1 MKISKFPPKFDKI
14 LEDSKLQKKEKMTKK
29 FQYYEKGLIY
39 EISKKIEDFVY
50 YKTYNG
56 NIPGKIIHFKE
67 RTLLLLKYKEGITL
81 KYIKNDNIL
90 PVVNNDL
97 FLIKEEDRKEFKL
110 LKKISNNIMKKEY
123 LKSNNIEYNL
133 KNEILN
139 ELQQEE
145 IMMEYI

>member
-1 MKISKFPPKFDKI
+1 MKISKFPPKFEKI
-14 LEDSKLQKKEKMTKK
+14 LEDSKLQKKEKRIKK
-29 FQYYEKGLIY
+29 FQYTEENKIY
-39 EISKKIEDFVY
+39 EVSKKIEDFVY
-50 YKTYNG
+50 YKTYNEK
-56 NIPGKIIHFKE
+56 IPGKIVHFKE

-81 KYIKNDNIL
+81 KYIKNNNIL

-97 FLIKEEDRKEFKL
+97 FLIKEEDRKEFEL

-123 LKSNNIEYNL
+123 LKSNNIDYNL

-139 ELQQEE
+139 EPQQEE